1 MELIDTHTHLYAKRF
16 DSDRD
21 EMIER
26 AKAAGITTCYL
37 PNIDSDSIPGMMAL
51 EAQYPDYC
59 VPMMG
64 LHPCSVKEDYKEE
77 LAIVR
82 EWLEKRTFVAVG
94 EIGID
99 LYWDK
104 TFFEQQKEAFIQQA
118 EWAVEYAIPIVIH
131 SRESIDIII
140 DLIQQMK
147 EPRLKGIFHCFTG
160 TKAQSEAIIDLG
172 FLMGIG
178 GVVTFKNGGLAETLA
193 DIDLNHLV
201 LETDAPYLAPKP
213 YRGKRNESAYVS
225 LIADKVAAVKEVS
238 TETVA
243 RVTTENAKKL
253 FGAI

>member
-16 DSDRD
+16 DSDRA

-26 AKAAGITTCYL
+26 AKASGITTCYL
-37 PNIDSDSIPGMMAL
+37 PNIDSESIPGMMAL
-51 EAQYPDYC
+51 ETEYPGYC
-59 VPMMG
+59 IPMMG
-64 LHPCSVKEDYKEE
+64 LHPCSVKEDYKKE

-82 EWLEKRTFVAVG
+82 EWLEKRAFVAVG

-118 EWAVEYAIPIVIH
+118 EWAVEYDIPIVIH

-178 GVVTFKNGGLAETLA
+178 GVVTFKNGGLAETVA
-193 DIDLNHLV
+193 DIDLSHLV
-201 LETDAPYLAPKP
+201 LETDSPYLSPAPH
-213 YRGKRNESAYVS
+213 RGKRNESAYVS
-225 LIADKVAAVKEVS
+225 LIADKVAVVKEVS

-243 RVTTENAKKL
+243 RVTTGNAKKL
-253 FGAI
+253 FGVI

>member
-16 DSDRD
+16 DSDRA
-21 EMIER
+21 EMIGR

-37 PNIDSDSIPGMMAL
+37 PNIDSESIPGMMAL
-51 EAQYPDYC
+51 ETEYPGYC
-59 VPMMG
+59 IPMMG

-82 EWLEKRTFVAVG
+82 SWLEKRSFVAVG

-118 EWAVEYAIPIVIH
+118 EWAVEYDIPIVIH

-178 GVVTFKNGGLAETLA
+178 GVVTFKNGGLAETVA
-193 DIDLNHLV
+193 DIDLTHLV
-201 LETDAPYLAPKP
+201 LETDAPYLSPAPH
-213 YRGKRNESAYVS
+213 RGKRNESAYVS
-225 LIADKVAAVKEVS
+225 LIADKVAVVKEVS

>member
-26 AKAAGITTCYL
+26 AKAAGIATCYL
-37 PNIDSDSIPGMMAL
+37 PNIDSESIPGMMAL

-64 LHPCSVKEDYKEE
+64 LHPCSVKEDYKKE

-82 EWLEKRTFVAVG
+82 EWLEKRAFVAVG

-118 EWAVEYAIPIVIH
+118 EWAVEYDIPIVIH

-178 GVVTFKNGGLAETLA
+178 GVVTFKNGGLAETLV

-201 LETDAPYLAPKP
+201 LETDAPYLAPMP

-225 LIADKVAAVKEVS
+225 LIADKIAAVKEVS
-238 TETVA
+238 KEIVA
-243 RVTTENAKKL
+243 RVTTKNAKKL